1 MTAAVVAAMTLA
13 GSAISHPIWRFGLTT
28 RFTVCLVNHAGYLL
42 IAFFFIATVNSRLLQ
57 EIPAFIAG
65 PISLHGKFGRPPHLV
80 SRFWDQ
86 LFLTGVITAGMI
98 LLMSMHTFRRHWIGV
113 ILTSLGTALWYL
125 AGFYGVLARGP

>member
-1 MTAAVVAAMTLA
+1 MMVAVVAVMALA
-13 GSAISHPIWRFGLTT
+13 GSAISYPIWRFGLTT
-28 RFTVCLVNHAGYLL
+28 RITVCLVNHAGYLL
-42 IAFFFIATVNSRLLQ
+42 IALFFIVVVNSRLLQ

-65 PISLHGKFGRPPHLV
+65 PISHYGSLGRPPHLV

-98 LLMSMHTFRRHWIGV
+98 LLMSAHTFRRNWIGV